1 MEFRDYARF
10 SSELNHYFCRRE
22 VRLARSAPPA
32 ESQNL
37 RLGMA
42 ASFSLPAPIAIH
54 SRLLERIERSNAAA
68 AMGKVV
74 DRVAR
79 AGGVGLAFR
88 RALRS

>member
-1 MEFRDYARF
+1 
-10 SSELNHYFCRRE
+10 
-22 VRLARSAPPA
+22 
-32 ESQNL
+32 
-37 RLGMA
+37 MA